1 MSTAKEM
8 PTHHDVVKQT
18 GDLLATKLTVPIM
31 RVSLVR
37 RTRLTDKIIKG
48 MHQRM
53 TLIVAPAGY
62 GKTTLLGEWLATISG
77 TNWKVA
83 WISLDSHDD
92 LPRFWSYVVASLQ
105 KIYPTLQF
113 GLHDLYS
120 GECDLQDCMQL
131 NPLINEIAEI
141 PFHFSLVL
149 DDYHEITDEAIH
161 KSLGYFIN
169 NLPENCH
176 LILASRIMPPLPIS
190 RLRARGWL
198 EEVMAQ
204 ELSFTLD
211 EAEAFLSHV
220 MNLGIPG
227 DKIISLFKMTEGWI
241 AGLKLAALSLQGQDQ
256 TKNIF
261 TLDEFNSRYILDFMT
276 EEVLSHQDAATKDFL
291 LKTSILDELSPSLCD
306 ALLGRDDSWKMLQFL
321 EEANLFITPMDEIG
335 QWYRYHQLFSDLL
348 SMQLSRRYGEEIPGL
363 HLAACDWFQKNN
375 FPEKAV
381 PHALKAGENSM
392 AADIVEA
399 YALQTI
405 VQLNVVDLIRWM
417 DHLPKVIVQN
427 RPRLLIY
434 YALAKL
440 ILGRAGDLE
449 EYLDKAEDF
458 LKNINSEVLPPE
470 EAARLQRYIGA
481 IRVASVCTKGDFSL
495 GIRSSQ
501 EVLDNLLPEDY
512 FFLGLIEH
520 DLAYAYQAAGRFS
533 EGIAAQERA
542 CQNALTHGFN
552 REYVL
557 SQSEK
562 ARFYR
567 VKGKLRAAKSA
578 YQDAI
583 NYALNNR
590 VSIDLHIFPITG
602 LARIYLEWNQ
612 FDEVEE
618 LLDTTVID
626 YFRLPNGAPDWFY
639 SIDALLV
646 LARYFRYKKEY
657 GEAARFIQMADKLSR
672 TYQFIPNL
680 FFDVRL
686 AQVELWLDQGDI
698 QAAVNWASRREL
710 QALEQAQPTPLLEK
724 LGLAQVYIAG
734 DDNKKAVSLLTSIVR
749 ELEEGEHSEYLLKA
763 LILKSI
769 AQWKQGATKPA
780 TRAVIRALSMAE
792 PEGIVRSFLDQGQVM
807 QEILEAVEKI
817 LDRDSSKERETPDL
831 PAFVHFLIGHFNQSP
846 TTPVGK
852 IRVEPHKMMNEIISP
867 LVEPLSDRERE
878 VMILLAQG
886 CSAGDVAKELIIS
899 VNTAKAH
906 IKNIYQKLDV
916 HSRKEAIDRA
926 IALQLIV

>member
-8 PTHHDVVKQT
+8 SAHQVVNQT

-62 GKTTLLGEWLATISG
+62 GKTTLLGEWLATVSN

-83 WISLDSHDD
+83 WISLDSHDNNM
-92 LPRFWSYVVASLQ
+92 PRFWSYVVAALQ
-105 KIYPTLQF
+105 KIHPALQF
-113 GLHDLYS
+113 GVHDLFS
-120 GECDLQDCMQL
+120 DDCDSKDCMQL

-149 DDYHEITDEAIH
+149 DDYHEIKTEAIH
-161 KSLGYFIN
+161 KSLDYFIN

-198 EEVMAQ
+198 EEVMTAD
-204 ELSFTLD
+204 LSFTLD

-227 DKIISLFKMTEGWI
+227 DKIISLFQMTEGWI
-241 AGLKLAALSLQGQDQ
+241 AGLKLAALSLQGQNQ
-256 TKNIF
+256 GKNIF

-276 EEVLSHQDAATKDFL
+276 EEVLNHQDAATKDFL
-291 LKTSILDELSPSLCD
+291 LKTSILEELSPSLCD
-306 ALLGRDDSWKMLQFL
+306 ALLGRDDSWQMLKYL
-321 EEANLFITPMDEIG
+321 EEANLFVTPMDEMR

-348 SMQLSRRYGEEIPGL
+348 SMQLKRRYGDEIPKL
-363 HLAACDWFQKNN
+363 HLAACKWFQQNN

-381 PHALKAGENSM
+381 PHALMAGENSL

-405 VQLNVVDLIRWM
+405 MQLNVVDLLRWM

-427 RPRLLIY
+427 RPQLLIY
-434 YALAKL
+434 YALANL
-440 ILGRAGDLE
+440 ILGRAEDIEVLLDQAE
-449 EYLDKAEDF
+449 EYLENMDSED
-458 LKNINSEVLPPE
+458 LPLE
-470 EAARLQRYIGA
+470 ESARLQRYVGA
-481 IRVASVCTKGDFSL
+481 VRAASVCTQGDFSL

-501 EVLDNLLPEDY
+501 EVLDNLLPEDF

-520 DLAYAYQAAGRFS
+520 DMAYAYQAAGRFS
-533 EGIAAQERA
+533 EGIAAQARA
-542 CQNALTHGFN
+542 CQNALTHGFH
-552 REYVL
+552 REYVI

-567 VKGKLRAAKSA
+567 VKGKLRAAESA

-583 NYALNNR
+583 NYALNNQ
-590 VSIDLHIFPITG
+590 VSIDIYNSPVTG
-602 LARIYLEWNQ
+602 LASIYMEWNQ

-618 LLDTTVID
+618 LLNDAVVD
-626 YFRLPNGAPDWFY
+626 YFRVPASAPEWFY
-639 SIDALLV
+639 SIDALLN
-646 LARYFRYKKEY
+646 LAKYFRYKKDYE
-657 GEAARFIQMADKLSR
+657 EAASFIRMADRLSR
-672 TYQFIPNL
+672 TYRFIPNL
-680 FFDVRL
+680 YYDVRL
-686 AQVELWLDQGDI
+686 AQVALWLDQGDI

-710 QALEQAQPTPLLEK
+710 QAMEQAQPTPLLEK
-724 LGLAQVYIAG
+724 LGLSQVYLAI
-734 DDNKKAVSLLTSIVR
+734 DDNKKASSLLNSIVR
-749 ELEEGEHSEYLLKA
+749 ALEDGEHSEYLLKA

-769 AQWKQGATKPA
+769 AQWKQGAQKA
-780 TRAVIRALSMAE
+780 AIKSLMRALVMAE
-792 PEGIVRSFLDQGQVM
+792 PEGIVRLFLDQGTIMRELLVYANGM
-807 QEILEAVEKI
+807 LKQETTKDREAVHLSAFVEFLVKHFGKP
-817 LDRDSSKERETPDL
+817 LDL
-831 PAFVHFLIGHFNQSP
+831 PEKTKTDS
-846 TTPVGK
+846 
-852 IRVEPHKMMNEIISP
+852 HKVSTEIISP

-878 VMILLAQG
+878 VMSLLAQG

-916 HSRKEAIDRA
+916 HSRKDAIDRA
-926 IALQLIV
+926 ISLQLIV